1 MKKTAVYFFLVLL
14 FTASTFFAQQDSLS
28 NEGPRGMTMEQFNKL
43 INTGTKPILVYFT
56 ADWCVVCKRE
66 KPVLV
71 EVKKETGTAVD
82 YLTLDMEHN
91 PLIAEHFEVDSL
103 PSFILYKDG
112 HLIWNSVGFQDKE
125 MLMKQLRVFLKR

>member
-14 FTASTFFAQQDSLS
+14 FTTCTFFAQQDSLS